1 MNSRNTSP
9 KSINEL
15 VKTATNKLD
24 TTTEKIK
31 SNLFQ
36 IISNELKHASK
47 RERELMEGEMM
58 LYIWALF
65 EGMLS
70 DENSKTEKAE
80 YEKQYRLYA
89 HLAKELNFERALNQL
104 KIHENLIKEKENKKR
119 KQAEEQTEKITNK
132 KTNQVIGN
140 ENNTGN
146 NKAIQEGN
154 WIQVNGNGNVVI
166 LWGNYRDWGGIFP
179 NIPGSL
185 IEKPVAEK
193 PAEEKPVEE
202 KPAEEKPVEEKPT
215 EEKPVEEKPAEEK
228 PVEEKPVEE
237 KPVEE
242 KPVEEKPVEEK
253 PVEEKPADDYE
264 FDLTASLSDVE
275 NIHLENARYKAEEQI
290 KEKYRNLNKSN
301 VIRKLAWKLTL
312 FLSRGLTRKKLIQ
325 EEMKKAKNKPF
336 GDDAAVNLELGK
348 GVNRQELESF
358 FQGKNAEVV
367 FKDIPELNQLSI
379 NFIKGKVSEG
389 DFQTQFNTIVKN
401 QNRQER
407 QKNWIKNINYLGTN
421 ILEKLKFEKAQL
433 ELVNELAERLDQWA
447 DTTEVQ
453 TKIEDFLKNYQK
465 NPDFLEKVK
474 ADLAARNITNIKG
487 YFKLQKAKR
496 AMALENLKMELKL
509 FTDKKSAYQI
519 DNSDREKWW
528 IFKLG
533 KKIDKLPRWAQT
545 LGFTGT
551 GVLVGLTGGALGL
564 WVVGTSGLTTGTF
577 AGMTG
582 FKNFIK
588 KWTHYTKEQNTHEK
602 NMTRNLSNEL
612 AKIEKRKQDSLL
624 KGAKNWYRSYRA
636 KRQLNLYN
644 NATQDFFGTKEISKK
659 LLDFW
664 ATLNTPWDTEKA
676 EILNTLV
683 DAKARLEAYYQSW
696 HNFLA
701 SEDLAH
707 IESDMNELHMAID
720 MVCKKLGLEYTK
732 IDSETAKKNL
742 ISDYNNSFSVFKKQR
757 AKLAKK
763 YGFTTGAAS
772 LVAATVTQWI
782 MGTGMFSHEAVPWS
796 TISKPN
802 ISGKEYFGLGSS
814 DLGNVNTWWG
824 QIHDGV
830 KNAFDGLGD
839 NATVNIHYGAGT
851 DATQVLPWS
860 KLLDTSAYH
869 AKVADIIKEI
879 DTLNL
884 SKDQKLAFI
893 KQLHDEPWKVE
904 WNSKVFTSDI
914 LHGQRCAEWLLET
927 ARGLAHSGSKVVPEF
942 SYDSA
947 MNIAGSKIREQS
959 ERFFDINMEI
969 VENIPGKPGSGR
981 SWWIPIS
988 RFDNTFKKDP
998 EKSGSWS
1005 TTSTPDNSTTPTPGD
1020 SANQWPITKEEAK
1033 KKNEEAENKNE
1044 EAENK
1049 NEEAENNNEETEKQI
1064 ELEINENDSQSVK
1077 NIKAE
1082 INNAINKL
1090 KQLEIQDNLYKSKR
1104 SKIKKEK
1111 LDTFDELIK
1120 LNEDAITKYRQEI
1133 QDLKAKL
1140 NDQLKAEGKATQET
1154 TTEQN
1159 REQTKKESTT
1169 FGKLEDVT
1177 IEWENGKKNEEAEK
1191 KNEVKFVK
1199 FRDLDLE
1206 EFDSE
1211 NKIYLTHHTSKD
1223 SAESIIK
1230 TGLRHRGVLQWTT
1243 NLVSKDALLKHLE
1256 NAENGNHRHRDSDT
1270 VVILEFDKKEF
1281 DINPGEKS
1289 IIDRIWEKLMLDN
1302 AQNEYKLSVPP
1313 QYIKKVVSLD
1323 LKPKDLISSTTP
1335 TINGAENEVTPT
1347 ITPQV
1352 PDSIVNE
1359 QNSNNDVISR
1369 DKADKKAREFRDRY
1383 TEYRKLF
1390 MKDEDKD
1397 IGKLLKDFF
1406 TKISESGTGKKSP
1419 EEKFKVYED
1428 AIQDLEERKKE
1439 IDKILSN
1446 RKTSS

>member
-146 NKAIQEGN
+146 NKATQEGN

-166 LWGNYRDWGGIFP
+166 VWGNYRDWGGIFP

-185 IEKPVAEK
+185 IEKPV
-193 PAEEKPVEE
+193 EEKPVEE
-202 KPAEEKPVEEKPT
+202 KPAKQKPI

-237 KPVEE
+237 EPAEE
-242 KPVEEKPVEEK
+242 KPVEEKPVEEEPAEEK
-253 PVEEKPADDYE
+253 PVEEKPAEEKPVDDYE

-301 VIRKLAWKLTL
+301 VVEKFAWKIKL

-358 FQGKNAEVV
+358 FQWEGDDSEWKNADVV

-379 NFIKGKVSEG
+379 DFIKGKVSEG

-465 NPDFLEKVK
+465 NPDFLEKIK

-528 IFKLG
+528 IFKRG
-533 KKIDKLPRWAQT
+533 KKLDKLPRWTQAA
-545 LGFTGT
+545 GFTGT

-564 WVVGTSGLTTGTF
+564 WVVGTSALTTGTV

-612 AKIEKRKQDSLL
+612 AKIEKRKEDTQL

-636 KRQLNLYN
+636 GRQLDLYN
-644 NATQDFFGTKEISKK
+644 NATQSFEKTKTISEKLLAFGTSLKTPTEEEKSLAKEI
-659 LLDFW
+659 LR
-664 ATLNTPWDTEKA
+664 E
-676 EILNTLV
+676 
-683 DAKARLEAYYQSW
+683 AKSRLEAYYNTG

-701 SEDLAH
+701 SENITH
-707 IESDMNELHMAID
+707 IESDMNELHMAIN
-720 MVCKKLGLEYTK
+720 MVCEKLNLKYK
-732 IDSETAKKNL
+732 DIDTEELIKNQ
-742 ISDYNNSFSVFKKQR
+742 ISGYHHASSVFKKQR

-763 YGFTTGAAS
+763 YGFATGAISFAS
-772 LVAATVTQWI
+772 AWGLQAM
-782 MGTGMFSHEAVPWS
+782 MGTGMYSQEAVPWS

-802 ISGKEYFGLGSS
+802 ISGKEYFELGGTE
-814 DLGNVNTWWG
+814 LGNINNWGG

-830 KNAFDGLGD
+830 KNAFDGLG
-839 NATVNIHYGAGT
+839 NTTTVNIHYGAWT
-851 DATQVLPWS
+851 DATQVLPGS
-860 KLLDTSAYH
+860 KFLDASVYH
-869 AKVADIIKEI
+869 DKLTEVVNEI
-879 DTLNL
+879 DTLSLNNA
-884 SKDQKLAFI
+884 QKAAFI
-893 KQLHDEPWKVE
+893 KQLQDEPWKAD
-904 WNSKVFTSDI
+904 WTKWFTSDY

-927 ARGLAHSGSKVVPEF
+927 ARGLANSGSNLVPEF

-947 MNIAGSKIREQS
+947 MNIAGSQAHNQA
-959 ERFFDINMEI
+959 ERFFNVNMEV
-969 VENIPGKPGSGR
+969 VEHIPGKAGHGIR
-981 SWWIPIS
+981 WWIPITG
-988 RFDNTFKKDP
+988 FANTFKKEPKNSDFSSP
-998 EKSGSWS
+998 GETIRIEK
-1005 TTSTPDNSTTPTPGD
+1005 P
-1020 SANQWPITKEEAK
+1020 
-1033 KKNEEAENKNE
+1033 
-1044 EAENK
+1044 
-1049 NEEAENNNEETEKQI
+1049 
-1064 ELEINENDSQSVK
+1064 
-1077 NIKAE
+1077 E
-1082 INNAINKL
+1082 INNATSEKKDTPVVFTAPAADNTL
-1090 KQLEIQDNLYKSKR
+1090 PDEREKQQKTIKEEMTEIRNTSTEKEKTM
-1104 SKIKKEK
+1104 KKE
-1111 LDTFDELIK
+1111 
-1120 LNEDAITKYRQEI
+1120 NQEEYERI
-1133 QDLKAKL
+1133 YQKTGIDIRNI
-1140 NDQLKAEGKATQET
+1140 ND
-1154 TTEQN
+1154 
-1159 REQTKKESTT
+1159 KESR
-1169 FGKLEDVT
+1169 
-1177 IEWENGKKNEEAEK
+1177 
-1191 KNEVKFVK
+1191 FVK
-1199 FRDLDLE
+1199 LADIDMK
-1206 EFDSE
+1206 EFDFE

-1223 SAESIIK
+1223 SAENIVK
-1230 TGLRHRGVLQWTT
+1230 TGLHHHGVLQWTT
-1243 NLVSKDALLKHLE
+1243 NLVGKDIFKHLE
-1256 NAENGNHRHRDSDT
+1256 NAENGNYSHRNSDT
-1270 VVILEFDKKEF
+1270 VIILEFDKKEF
-1281 DINPGEKS
+1281 NINPEEKNV
-1289 IIDRIWEKLMLDN
+1289 IDRIWEKLMLNN
-1302 AQNEYKLSVPP
+1302 AQNGYKLSVPP

-1323 LKPKDLISSTTP
+1323 LKPKNLISNITP
-1335 TINGAENEVTPT
+1335 RINAAENEVTPT

-1352 PDSIVNE
+1352 PEIIVEKLLVDEKRNQFTEAIREYRELIDKLDIPKE
-1359 QNSNNDVISR
+1359 QKISLR
-1369 DKADKKAREFRDRY
+1369 KSANKLFRDV
-1383 TEYRKLF
+1383 F
-1390 MKDEDKD
+1390 SVDSD
-1397 IGKLLKDFF
+1397 
-1406 TKISESGTGKKSP
+1406 SKSP
-1419 EEKFKVYED
+1419 QEKIKQF
-1428 AIQDLEERKKE
+1428 QDGITLLTQLKKE
-1439 IDKILSN
+1439 MQ
-1446 RKTSS
+1446 RE

>member
-1 MNSRNTSP
+1 MNSRNNST
-9 KSINEL
+9 KNINEL

-24 TTTEKIK
+24 TTTEKVK
-31 SNLFQ
+31 DDLVSAFSNQ
-36 IISNELKHASK
+36 LKNASA
-47 RERELMEGEMM
+47 RERKLMEGELLVYLEELFKELHDEWLGKKEREQLLRQYK
-58 LYIWALF
+58 LYV
-65 EGMLS
+65 
-70 DENSKTEKAE
+70 
-80 YEKQYRLYA
+80 
-89 HLAKELNFERALNQL
+89 HLAKELNFKMALDQIKRHEEL
-104 KIHENLIKEKENKKR
+104 KDQEKIEKKKR
-119 KQAEEQTEKITNK
+119 KKKKTEKKLKRKLEEKLRKETNK
-132 KTNQVIGN
+132 KTNQVIGD

-146 NKAIQEGN
+146 NKATQEGN

-166 LWGNYRDWGGIFP
+166 LWGHYREWTTNFQNVPEFQLDAPISGEKNHREKP
-179 NIPGSL
+179 TQ
-185 IEKPVAEK
+185 EKPVEEKPTQEK
-193 PAEEKPVEE
+193 PAQEKPVDEKSVEEKPTQEKPVEE
-202 KPAEEKPVEEKPT
+202 KPAEEKPA
-215 EEKPVEEKPAEEK
+215 EEKPAEEK
-228 PVEEKPVEE
+228 PVEEKPVN
-237 KPVEE
+237 
-242 KPVEEKPVEEK
+242 
-253 PVEEKPADDYE
+253 DYE

-301 VIRKLAWKLTL
+301 VVIKLAWKLTL
-312 FLSRGLTRKKLIQ
+312 FLWRGLTRKKLIQ

-358 FQGKNAEVV
+358 FQWEDDDSEWKNADIV

-379 NFIKGKVSEG
+379 DFIKGKVSEG

-465 NPDFLEKVK
+465 NPDFLEKIK

-487 YFKLQKAKR
+487 YFKLQKENR
-496 AMALENLKMELKL
+496 AMALKNLKMKLKL

-519 DNSDREKWW
+519 NNSDREKWW

-551 GVLVGLTGGALGL
+551 GVLVALTGGALGL
-564 WVVGTSGLTTGTF
+564 WVVGTSALTTGTV

-624 KGAKNWYRSYRA
+624 KGVKNLYRSHRA
-636 KRQLNLYN
+636 KTQLELYN

-664 ATLNTPWDTEKA
+664 ATLNTPSDTEKA
-676 EILNTLV
+676 EILSTLV
-683 DAKARLEAYYQSW
+683 DAKARLEAYYETG

-720 MVCKKLGLEYTK
+720 MVCKKLGLKYAK

-742 ISDYNNSFSVFKKQR
+742 ISDYKKALSTFKNER
-757 AKLAKK
+757 ARLAGE
-763 YGFTTGAAS
+763 YGVATGAISFAS
-772 LVAATVTQWI
+772 AWGLQAM
-782 MGTGMFSHEAVPWS
+782 MGTGMYSQEAVPWS

-802 ISGKEYFGLGSS
+802 ISGKEYFGLGGTE
-814 DLGNVNTWWG
+814 LGNTDNWGG
-824 QIHDGV
+824 QIYDGV
-830 KNAFDGLGD
+830 KNAFGKLEN

-851 DATQVLPWS
+851 DATQVLPGS
-860 KLLDTSAYH
+860 KFLDASIYQDKLE
-869 AKVADIIKEI
+869 KVVNEI
-879 DTLNL
+879 DTLSL
-884 SKDQKLAFI
+884 TDPQKTAFI
-893 KQLHDEPWKVE
+893 KQLKDQPWKVD
-904 WNSKVFTSDI
+904 WSKNFTSDY
-914 LHGQRCAEWLLET
+914 LHGQRCAKWLLEI
-927 ARGLAHSGSKVVPEF
+927 ARGLADTKSEIVPEF

-947 MNIAGSKIREQS
+947 MNVAGSKIREQS

-981 SWWIPIS
+981 SWWIPIT

-1033 KKNEEAENKNE
+1033 KKNEKTEKKNEKTEKKNEKTEKKNE
-1044 EAENK
+1044 EAE
-1049 NEEAENNNEETEKQI
+1049 
-1064 ELEINENDSQSVK
+1064 
-1077 NIKAE
+1077 
-1082 INNAINKL
+1082 
-1090 KQLEIQDNLYKSKR
+1090 
-1104 SKIKKEK
+1104 
-1111 LDTFDELIK
+1111 
-1120 LNEDAITKYRQEI
+1120 
-1133 QDLKAKL
+1133 
-1140 NDQLKAEGKATQET
+1140 
-1154 TTEQN
+1154 
-1159 REQTKKESTT
+1159 
-1169 FGKLEDVT
+1169 
-1177 IEWENGKKNEEAEK
+1177 KKNEEAEK

-1199 FRDLDLE
+1199 FRDLNKK
-1206 EFDSE
+1206 EFDKEFDFE
-1211 NKIYLTHHTSKD
+1211 NKIYLTHHTIKD
-1223 SAESIIK
+1223 SAENIVK
-1230 TGLRHRGVLQWTT
+1230 TGLHHHGVLQWTT
-1243 NLVSKDALLKHLE
+1243 NLVGEDIFKHLE
-1256 NAENGNHRHRDSDT
+1256 NAENGNYTHRNSDT

-1289 IIDRIWEKLMLDN
+1289 VIDRIWEKLMLDN
-1302 AQNEYKLSVPP
+1302 AQNKYALSVPP

-1323 LKPKDLISSTTP
+1323 LKPKNLISSITP
-1335 TINGAENEVTPT
+1335 TNAAENEVTPT
-1347 ITPQV
+1347 ITPQI

-1359 QNSNNDVISR
+1359 QNSNNVEISQDR
-1369 DKADKKAREFRDRY
+1369 ADKKAGEFRDKY

-1390 MKDEDKD
+1390 MKDEDKE
-1397 IGKLLKDFF
+1397 IGKLLNDLF
-1406 TKISESGTGKKSP
+1406 TDVTKSGIDKKSP
-1419 EEKFKVYED
+1419 EEKFKLYED
-1428 AIQDLEERKKE
+1428 AIQDLEELNIQDLEELKKQ
-1439 IDKILSN
+1439 IGKILSK

>member
-1 MNSRNTSP
+1 MSNKRNLPSISSRNIS
-9 KSINEL
+9 EL
-15 VKTATNKLD
+15 VENTSNRLN
-24 TTTEKIK
+24 TTTEKVK
-31 SNLFQ
+31 DDLVSAFSNQ
-36 IISNELKHASK
+36 LKNASE
-47 RERELMEGEMM
+47 RERRLMEGE
-58 LYIWALF
+58 LLIYLEELF
-65 EGMLS
+65 EKLH
-70 DENSKTEKAE
+70 DEWLEKE
-80 YEKQYRLYA
+80 ERKQLLRQYKLYV
-89 HLAKELNFERALNQL
+89 HLAKELNFKMALDQIKRHEEL
-104 KIHENLIKEKENKKR
+104 RDQEKIEKKKR
-119 KQAEEQTEKITNK
+119 KKKKTEKKLKRKLEEKLRKETNK

-146 NKAIQEGN
+146 NKATQEGN

-166 LWGNYRDWGGIFP
+166 LWGHYREWTTNFQNVPEFQLDAPISGEKNHREKP
-179 NIPGSL
+179 AQEKAVE
-185 IEKPVAEK
+185 EKPVAEK
-193 PAEEKPVEE
+193 PAQEKAVEEKPVEE
-202 KPAEEKPVEEKPT
+202 KLVEEKPV

-237 KPVEE
+237 KPA
-242 KPVEEKPVEEK
+242 EEKPVEEK
-253 PVEEKPADDYE
+253 PVEEKPAEEKPVDDYK

-301 VIRKLAWKLTL
+301 VVIKLAWKLTL
-312 FLSRGLTRKKLIQ
+312 FLWRGLTRKKLIQ

-358 FQGKNAEVV
+358 FQWEGDDSEWKNADVV

-379 NFIKGKVSEG
+379 DFIKGKVSEG

-465 NPDFLEKVK
+465 NPDFLEKIK

-487 YFKLQKAKR
+487 YFKLQKENR
-496 AMALENLKMELKL
+496 AMALKNLKMQLKL

-533 KKIDKLPRWAQT
+533 KKLDKLPRWTQAAAFG
-545 LGFTGT
+545 GFAGI
-551 GVLVGLTGGALGL
+551 GALVGVTGGALGL
-564 WVVGTSGLTTGTF
+564 WVFGTSLLTTGTF

-624 KGAKNWYRSYRA
+624 KWVKNLYRSKRA

-664 ATLNTPWDTEKA
+664 ATLNTPSDTEKA
-676 EILNTLV
+676 EILSTLV
-683 DAKARLEAYYQSW
+683 DAKARLEAYYETG

-720 MVCKKLGLEYTK
+720 MICKKINLKYAE
-732 IDSETAKKNL
+732 IDSKTAKKNL
-742 ISDYNNSFSVFKKQR
+742 ISDYKKTLSTFKGVR
-757 AKLAKK
+757 ARLAGE
-763 YGFTTGAAS
+763 YGFATSAISFAS
-772 LVAATVTQWI
+772 ALGLQKM
-782 MGTGMFSHEAVPWS
+782 MGTGMFSQEAVPWS

-802 ISGKEYFGLGSS
+802 ISGKEYFGLGGTE
-814 DLGNVNTWWG
+814 LGNTDNWGG

-830 KNAFDGLGD
+830 KNALHGLG
-839 NATVNIHYGAGT
+839 NTTTVNIHYGAGT
-851 DATQVLPWS
+851 DATQVLPGS
-860 KLLDTSAYH
+860 KFLDASVYH
-869 AKVADIIKEI
+869 DKLTEVSDKIK
-879 DTLNL
+879 TLSL
-884 SKDQKLAFI
+884 TDPQKTAFI
-893 KQLHDEPWKVE
+893 KQLKDQPWKAD
-904 WNSKVFTSDI
+904 WTKWFTSDY
-914 LHGQRCAEWLLET
+914 LHGQRCAKWLLEI
-927 ARGLAHSGSKVVPEF
+927 ARGLADTESGIVPDL
-942 SYDSA
+942 SYDAA
-947 MNIAGSKIREQS
+947 MNIAGSQAHNQS

-981 SWWIPIS
+981 SWWVPIT

-1005 TTSTPDNSTTPTPGD
+1005 ATSTPDNSTTPTPGD
-1020 SANQWPITKEEAK
+1020 SANQWPITKEEAEK
-1033 KKNEEAENKNE
+1033 KNEKTEKNNEEAE
-1044 EAENK
+1044 
-1049 NEEAENNNEETEKQI
+1049 
-1064 ELEINENDSQSVK
+1064 
-1077 NIKAE
+1077 
-1082 INNAINKL
+1082 
-1090 KQLEIQDNLYKSKR
+1090 
-1104 SKIKKEK
+1104 
-1111 LDTFDELIK
+1111 
-1120 LNEDAITKYRQEI
+1120 
-1133 QDLKAKL
+1133 
-1140 NDQLKAEGKATQET
+1140 
-1154 TTEQN
+1154 
-1159 REQTKKESTT
+1159 
-1169 FGKLEDVT
+1169 
-1177 IEWENGKKNEEAEK
+1177 KKNEEAEK
-1191 KNEVKFVK
+1191 KNEEAENENEVKFVK
-1199 FRDLDLE
+1199 FRDLNKK
-1206 EFDSE
+1206 EFDKEFDFE
-1211 NKIYLTHHTSKD
+1211 NKIYLTHHTIKD
-1223 SAESIIK
+1223 SAENIVK
-1230 TGLRHRGVLQWTT
+1230 TGLHHHGVLQWTT
-1243 NLVSKDALLKHLE
+1243 NLVGEDIFKHLE
-1256 NAENGNHRHRDSDT
+1256 NAENGNYTHRNSDT

-1281 DINPGEKS
+1281 DINPEEKS
-1289 IIDRIWEKLMLDN
+1289 VIDRIWEKLMLDN
-1302 AQNEYKLSVPP
+1302 ATNENKFTVPQ
-1313 QYIKKVVSLD
+1313 QYIKVVVELGP
-1323 LKPKDLISSTTP
+1323 KPKNLVDST
-1335 TINGAENEVTPT
+1335 NWGENSNTNQGSPT

-1359 QNSNNDVISR
+1359 QNSDNEAISQDR
-1369 DKADKKAREFRDRY
+1369 ADKKAREFLDKY

-1390 MKDEDKD
+1390 MNDEDKD
-1397 IGKLLKDFF
+1397 IGELLKEFYS
-1406 TKISESGTGKKSP
+1406 KISESGTAKKSP
-1419 EEKFKVYED
+1419 EERFKFYEG
-1428 AIQDLEERKKE
+1428 AIQRLEERKKE
-1439 IDKILSN
+1439 IDRILSE
-1446 RKTSS
+1446 RKTPSQ

>member
-15 VKTATNKLD
+15 VKTTTNKLD
-24 TTTEKIK
+24 TTTEKVK
-31 SNLFQ
+31 NKLVLTLSNQ
-36 IISNELKHASK
+36 LKDAT
-47 RERELMEGEMM
+47 EREKRMMEGEMM

-89 HLAKELNFERALNQL
+89 HLAKELNFEKALNQF
-104 KIHENLIKEKENKKR
+104 KIHENLRKEEENKKR
-119 KQAEEQTEKITNK
+119 KQLEEQTEKTTNK
-132 KTNQVIGN
+132 KTNQVIGD

-146 NKAIQEGN
+146 NKATQQGN

-166 LWGNYRDWGGIFP
+166 LWGNYRDWVGIFP

-185 IEKPVAEK
+185 VEKPT
-193 PAEEKPVEE
+193 EER
-202 KPAEEKPVEEKPT
+202 PT
-215 EEKPVEEKPAEEK
+215 EEKPVEEKPAEET

-242 KPVEEKPVEEK
+242 EPVEEKPV
-253 PVEEKPADDYE
+253 DDYK

-290 KEKYRNLNKSN
+290 KEKYRNLNKYN
-301 VIRKLAWKLTL
+301 VVWKLKL
-312 FLSRGLTRKKLIQ
+312 FLWRGLTRKKLIQ

-358 FQGKNAEVV
+358 FQWKNADPESKNDDSEWKNADVV

-379 NFIKGKVSEG
+379 DFIKGKVSEI

-465 NPDFLEKVK
+465 NPDFLEKIK

-487 YFKLQKAKR
+487 YFKLQKENR
-496 AMALENLKMELKL
+496 AMALKNLKMQLKL

-528 IFKLG
+528 IYELG
-533 KKIDKLPRWAQT
+533 KKLDKLPRWTQIA
-545 LGFTGT
+545 GFG
-551 GVLVGLTGGALGL
+551 GFAGIGALVGVTGGALGL
-564 WVVGTSGLTTGTF
+564 WVFGTSLLTTGTF

-624 KGAKNWYRSYRA
+624 KWVKNLYRSKRA

-664 ATLNTPWDTEKA
+664 ATLNIPSDAEKA
-676 EILNTLV
+676 EILSTLV
-683 DAKARLEAYYQSW
+683 DAKARLEAYYETG

-720 MVCKKLGLEYTK
+720 MVCKKINLKYAE
-732 IDSETAKKNL
+732 IDSKTAKKNL
-742 ISDYNNSFSVFKKQR
+742 ISDYNNSFSTFKGKR
-757 AKLAKK
+757 TKLAWE
-763 YGFTTGAAS
+763 YGAVTGAAS
-772 LVAATVTQWI
+772 FASALGLQAM
-782 MGTGMFSHEAVPWS
+782 MGTGMFSQEAVPWS

-802 ISGKEYFGLGSS
+802 ISGKEYFGLGGTE
-814 DLGNVNTWWG
+814 LGNTDNWGG

-830 KNAFDGLGD
+830 KNALHGLG
-839 NATVNIHYGAGT
+839 NTTTVNIHYGAGT
-851 DATQVLPWS
+851 DATQVLPGS
-860 KLLDTSAYH
+860 KFLDASVYH
-869 AKVADIIKEI
+869 DKLTEVSNEI
-879 DTLNL
+879 DTLSL
-884 SKDQKLAFI
+884 TDPQKTAFI
-893 KQLHDEPWKVE
+893 KQLKDQPWKAD
-904 WNSKVFTSDI
+904 WSKNFTSDY
-914 LHGQRCAEWLLET
+914 LHGQRCAKWLLEI
-927 ARGLAHSGSKVVPEF
+927 ARGLADTESGIVPDL
-942 SYDSA
+942 SYDAA
-947 MNIAGSKIREQS
+947 MNIAGSQAHNQS

-981 SWWIPIS
+981 SWWVPIT

-1005 TTSTPDNSTTPTPGD
+1005 ATSTPDNSTTPTPGD
-1020 SANQWPITKEEAK
+1020 SANQWPITKEKAEKKDEEAEKKNEEAEKKNEEAEKKNEEAEKKNEEAEKKNEEAEKKNEEAK
-1033 KKNEEAENKNE
+1033 KKNEEAE
-1044 EAENK
+1044 
-1049 NEEAENNNEETEKQI
+1049 
-1064 ELEINENDSQSVK
+1064 
-1077 NIKAE
+1077 
-1082 INNAINKL
+1082 
-1090 KQLEIQDNLYKSKR
+1090 
-1104 SKIKKEK
+1104 
-1111 LDTFDELIK
+1111 
-1120 LNEDAITKYRQEI
+1120 
-1133 QDLKAKL
+1133 
-1140 NDQLKAEGKATQET
+1140 
-1154 TTEQN
+1154 
-1159 REQTKKESTT
+1159 
-1169 FGKLEDVT
+1169 
-1177 IEWENGKKNEEAEK
+1177 KKNEEAEK

-1199 FRDLDLE
+1199 FRDLNKK
-1206 EFDSE
+1206 EFDFE
-1211 NKIYLTHHTSKD
+1211 NKIYLTHHTTKD

-1230 TGLRHRGVLQWTT
+1230 TGLHHGGVLQWTT
-1243 NLVSKDALLKHLE
+1243 NLVGEDIFKHLE
-1256 NAENGNHRHRDSDT
+1256 NAENGNHSHRDSDT

-1281 DINPGEKS
+1281 DINPEEKS
-1289 IIDRIWEKLMLDN
+1289 IIDRIWEKLMEN
-1302 AQNEYKLSVPP
+1302 NKENEYKLSVPP

-1323 LKPKDLISSTTP
+1323 LKPKNLISSITP

-1352 PDSIVNE
+1352 PEIIVEKLLVDEKRNQFTEAIREYRELIDKLDIPKE
-1359 QNSNNDVISR
+1359 QKISLR
-1369 DKADKKAREFRDRY
+1369 KSANKLFRDV
-1383 TEYRKLF
+1383 F
-1390 MKDEDKD
+1390 SVDSD
-1397 IGKLLKDFF
+1397 
-1406 TKISESGTGKKSP
+1406 SKSP
-1419 EEKFKVYED
+1419 QEKIKQF
-1428 AIQDLEERKKE
+1428 QDGITLLTQLKKE
-1439 IDKILSN
+1439 MQ
-1446 RKTSS
+1446 RE